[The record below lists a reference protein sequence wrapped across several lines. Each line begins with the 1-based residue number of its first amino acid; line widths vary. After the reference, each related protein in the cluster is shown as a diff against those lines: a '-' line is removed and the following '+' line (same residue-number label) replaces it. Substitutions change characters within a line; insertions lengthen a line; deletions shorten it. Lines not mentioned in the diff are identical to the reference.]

1 MADIME
7 YNGLGLLHSRV
18 VVVVVV
24 EVLLLQFVLQV
35 LFMMFPVT
43 D

>member
-1 MADIME
+1 ME